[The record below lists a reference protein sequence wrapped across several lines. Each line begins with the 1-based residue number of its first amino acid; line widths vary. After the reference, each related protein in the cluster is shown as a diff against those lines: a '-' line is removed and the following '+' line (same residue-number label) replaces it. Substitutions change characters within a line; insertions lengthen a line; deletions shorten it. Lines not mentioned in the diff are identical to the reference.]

1 MHTSIYVF
9 FLWYQLAFRI
19 SCQWAKFKDPE
30 ILILLF
36 GGHEIATPT
45 RWGIAMITTSTDL
58 PIYTLNLFKGT
69 QVSVISTALHVLEV
83 QDSVAWAKGSIF
95 KNDSIERIGQ
105 SLDTAEK
112 SKLTLPSVYIPLPFP
127 LQLLPSYWM
136 VGNMRCLKA
145 TMKDLTSFCRH
156 SIWQHARYQLLNS
169 QLLYGSIPACQAT
182 VKSGVHV
189 FASLWP

>member
-1 MHTSIYVF
+1 MGEIQGP
-9 FLWYQLAFRI
+9 W
-19 SCQWAKFKDPE
+19 DPE
-30 ILILLF
+30 SHGEFMWFCYF
-36 GGHEIATPT
+36 GG
-45 RWGIAMITTSTDL
+45 MKL
-58 PIYTLNLFKGT
+58 PLQPDGALPWLPLQQIFQSIHRTFLREPKH
-69 QVSVISTALHVLEV
+69 STALHVLEV

-112 SKLTLPSVYIPLPFP
+112 SKLTLPVGIYSSPLSASVVA
-127 LQLLPSYWM
+127 LLLDGWKHEM
-136 VGNMRCLKA
+136 LKA

-156 SIWQHARYQLLNS
+156 SIWQYQLLNS